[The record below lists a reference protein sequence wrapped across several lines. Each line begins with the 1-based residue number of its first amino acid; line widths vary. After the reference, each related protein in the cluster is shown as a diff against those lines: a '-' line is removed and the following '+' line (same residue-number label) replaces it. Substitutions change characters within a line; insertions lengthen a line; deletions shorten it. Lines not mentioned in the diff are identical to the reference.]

1 MVRKQH
7 VQEVEHSALVFGQL
21 LHFNISRQ
29 LNAQLIEGRAD
40 HDLEVDA
47 EHVAETGVV
56 VERKHTEWDVIALY
70 A

>member
-7 VQEVEHSALVFGQL
+7 IEEVEHGALVFGQL

-29 LNAQLIEGRAD
+29 LNAQLIEGCAD

-56 VERKHTEWDVIALY
+56 VERKHAERDVIAFY
-70 A
+70 T

>member
-7 VQEVEHSALVFGQL
+7 VQEVEHSALVFRQL

-29 LNAQLIEGRAD
+29 LNAQLIEGCAD

-56 VERKHTEWDVIALY
+56 VKRKHTERDVIAFY